1 MTGTPRHLNV
11 SYILHKPFD
20 LAVSGDLAGIGTV
33 EEEHGVALGPAS
45 HPPTGGLE
53 LGKQSSQV
61 KQNPFWT
68 TVLPWYATKHGQVST
83 AGSNGAKAHRWPK
96 AGSSKRSLEGCHI
109 FPSVAKDDAG
119 RPTSGHR
126 LVCLRELQVP
136 CVSHMAFLPLP
147 CLTLRR
153 PVGECFFPSPEYR
166 VQTLRH

>member
-1 MTGTPRHLNV
+1 MNV

-53 LGKQSSQV
+53 LGKQNLTGRAKPVLDNGVTLVRYEARTSVHGWFQRGQDSSMAKSRQ
-61 KQNPFWT
+61 
-68 TVLPWYATKHGQVST
+68 LETKP
-83 AGSNGAKAHRWPK
+83 RRMPY
-96 AGSSKRSLEGCHI
+96 

-119 RPTSGHR
+119 RPTNGHR

-153 PVGECFFPSPEYR
+153 PVGECFFPLRSTEYR
-166 VQTLRH
+166 RCGTR